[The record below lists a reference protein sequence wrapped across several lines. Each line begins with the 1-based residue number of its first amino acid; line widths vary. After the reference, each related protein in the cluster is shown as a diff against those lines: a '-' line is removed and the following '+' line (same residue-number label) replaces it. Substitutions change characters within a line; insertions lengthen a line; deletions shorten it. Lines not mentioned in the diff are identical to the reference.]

1 MLELD
6 EVDKAPVEVVVVLK
20 ALLED
25 GEMTLSD
32 GRVVLSP
39 ARYDKHVAS
48 VRPRAVKPASDG
60 LGGLLWALQG
70 SVDKPLRCKRKWGAP
85 SLVNGTPSLVILA
98 ARAWQGKGRGQARP
112 VLPKRLGG
120 CAGEASPPC
129 NK

>member
-48 VRPRAVKPASDG
+48 VRPPRAACLPATG
-60 LGGLLWALQG
+60 
-70 SVDKPLRCKRKWGAP
+70 WGACFGLCKGAWTNPCDVKGSGAPPP
-85 SLVNGTPSLVILA
+85 S
-98 ARAWQGKGRGQARP
+98 
-112 VLPKRLGG
+112 
-120 CAGEASPPC
+120 
-129 NK
+129 